1 MSAFMP
7 NPNVELAMGPHPMNR
22 QADRGLLRP
31 AAFLGLAMFLLST
44 ANAQMQ
50 TTQMPASQAG
60 SRARQ
65 QIPQMGIPPVAGP
78 NATFQERRIRQLNVE
93 RQKEMISDTNDLLKL
108 TAQLN
113 SEVAKD
119 HLSDL
124 TPDQVR
130 MLARIE
136 KLAKSI
142 REKMSNPVQGGV
154 FEDSFPPPMAQ
165 PVIP

>member
-1 MSAFMP
+1 MSVFMP
-7 NPNVELAMGPHPMNR
+7 NPKPGTGHHTVNR
-22 QADRGLLRP
+22 HADRGILRL
-31 AAFLGLAMFLLST
+31 AASLGVAIFLLST

-50 TTQMPASQAG
+50 TTQMPATQTG
-60 SRARQ
+60 SRMREQ
-65 QIPQMGIPPVAGP
+65 VQQMGIPPVVGP

-93 RQKEMISDTNDLLKL
+93 RQKEMVSDTNDLLKL

-113 SEVAKD
+113 AEVAKN
-119 HLSDL
+119 HSSNL
-124 TPDQVR
+124 TPDQER

-142 REKMSNPVQGGV
+142 REKMSNPVQGSV

>member
-1 MSAFMP
+1 MNAIMAKVKLGTVLHTI
-7 NPNVELAMGPHPMNR
+7 NRHAGRRLLGLAP
-22 QADRGLLRP
+22 
-31 AAFLGLAMFLLST
+31 FLGVAMFLLT
-44 ANAQMQ
+44 PANAQMQ
-50 TTQMPASQAG
+50 TTQMPGTQTG
-60 SRARQ
+60 SRMQ
-65 QIPQMGIPPVAGP
+65 PQIPQMGIPPIVGP

-93 RQKEMISDTNDLLKL
+93 RQKEMVSDTNDLLKL

-113 SEVAKD
+113 AEVAKN
-119 HLSDL
+119 HSSDL
-124 TPDQVR
+124 TPDQER

-142 REKMSNPVQGGV
+142 REKMSNPVQASV